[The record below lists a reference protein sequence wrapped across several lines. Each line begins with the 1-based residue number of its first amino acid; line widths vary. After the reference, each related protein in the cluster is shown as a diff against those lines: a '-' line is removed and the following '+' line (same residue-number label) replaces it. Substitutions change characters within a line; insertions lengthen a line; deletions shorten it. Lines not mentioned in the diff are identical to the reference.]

1 MTIFFDLIVIA
12 FILYFAYMGWEKGM
26 WTAAVAAL
34 EVLACV
40 SLAVILHEPI
50 AGFLHPWLLAFSS
63 DLSQTWA
70 IFITFAILAWV
81 PFLLLR
87 FRFHTDDVVNLSFVE
102 IDPLS
107 DRVGGVIAGGIG
119 GALFVGG
126 ILVTASMVPFLAPLK
141 PSGDRMLFDPG
152 KFVLQAA
159 GRLVTEHP
167 EGHEGPPVAIEG
179 GPLSTKSDRR
189 AILTCEPW
197 VDVNEDGGYTEE
209 ADRFR
214 DVDADGSYSKAIYAS
229 DVDRTG
235 TRRVGLI
242 DKYVAGSWDERLL
255 TPVQKRTDIVQPDP
269 KKKKKGKKDSDD
281 PTEEENP
288 IKSDF

>member
-1 MTIFFDLIVIA
+1 MTIFFDIIVLA
-12 FILYFAYMGWEKGM
+12 FVLYFAYLGWEKGM
-26 WTAAVAAL
+26 WTAGVAAL

-40 SLAVILHEPI
+40 SLAVILHEPV
-50 AGFLHPWLLAFSS
+50 AGFLHSWLLAVSS

-81 PFLLLR
+81 PLLLLR
-87 FRFHTDDVVNLSFVE
+87 IKFHTDDVVNLSYVE

-141 PSGDRMLFDPG
+141 PSGDRMIFDPG
-152 KFVLQAA
+152 KFVLHAA
-159 GRLVTEHP
+159 GRLVTERP

-179 GPLSTKSDRR
+179 GPLSSKTDRR

-197 VDVNEDGGYTEE
+197 FDVNEDGEFSEE
-209 ADRFR
+209 TDRYRDADG
-214 DVDADGSYSKAIYAS
+214 DGSYSKAIYAA

-235 TRRVGLI
+235 KRRVGLI
-242 DKYVAGSWDERLL
+242 DKYVAACWDERLL
-255 TPVQKRTDIVQPDP
+255 MPVQKRTDITPP
-269 KKKKKGKKDSDD
+269 NTKKGQKGKKGDAPED
-281 PTEEENP
+281 EEQP
-288 IKSDF
+288 IKTDF